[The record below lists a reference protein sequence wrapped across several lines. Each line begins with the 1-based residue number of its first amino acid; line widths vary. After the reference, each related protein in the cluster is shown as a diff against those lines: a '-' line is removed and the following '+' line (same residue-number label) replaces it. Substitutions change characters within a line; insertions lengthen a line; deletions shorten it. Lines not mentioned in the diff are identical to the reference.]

1 MRVDKELFKVED
13 ELQER
18 LRNKYRT
25 FSTNVIESSFGSN
38 KIRIQLRIAEEYL
51 KIPDEELEEKFI
63 ELCMV
68 FSETCDEYQIPYK
81 PSDVLILTDDEID
94 RGLQIKLKN
103 EEDGS
108 LWGMVF
114 IPPVDLNAPHAFWN
128 YTFLHELGHSWVS
141 IEYKNLESEEIF
153 TDLVAILALGKII
166 PPSARLFKETVV
178 LRSYIGGKQGK
189 EYFGKKLQK
198 DVLKDP
204 ESYLKELIN
213 IVNKK

>member
-18 LRNKYRT
+18 LRNKYRA

-51 KIPDEELEEKFI
+51 KIPDEELEERFC

-68 FSETCDEYQIPYK
+68 LSETCDEYQIPYK
-81 PSDVLILTDDEID
+81 PSDILILTDDEID

-128 YTFLHELGHSWVS
+128 YTFLHELGHSWISV
-141 IEYKNLESEEIF
+141 EYKDLETEEIF
-153 TDLVAILALGKII
+153 TDLVAISALGKIVSI
-166 PPSARLFKETVV
+166 SAKLLEETIV
-178 LRSYIGGKQGK
+178 LRSYIGGEQGK
-189 EYFGKKLQK
+189 EYFGRKLQK
-198 DVLKDP
+198 DVLKNP
-204 ESYLKELIN
+204 EAYLKKMIN
-213 IVNKK
+213 LPGL